1 MNEKTV
7 KFSLSLLF
15 FWIRGYVKVDSRMV
29 RVSTRNT
36 IWGIIP
42 AGADTQNIPVKNIS
56 SSQITTKYKVI
67 PLLLGAIFVLS
78 AVSNLS
84 SDFGV
89 ALLLIILGVL
99 LFGSG
104 IKTLLVIQRSGSD
117 YYLSLPFYEKQKAF
131 QIQDEI
137 QEVIAIDA
145 DKGDLGL
152 YFDKK

>member
-15 FWIRGYVKVDSRMV
+15 FWIKGVVTVDSRMV
-29 RVSTRNT
+29 KVSTRNT
-36 IWGIIP
+36 VLGVIP
-42 AGADTQNIPVKNIS
+42 AGSDTQNIPVKNIS
-56 SSQITTKYKVI
+56 SSQITTKYKVM
-67 PLLLGAIFVLS
+67 PLLLGAIFVIS
-78 AVSNLS
+78 AISNLTT
-84 SDFGV
+84 DFVV
-89 ALLLIILGVL
+89 ALLMIIFGVL

-104 IKTLLVIQRSGSD
+104 IKTLLIIQRSGSD
-117 YYLSLPFYEKQKAF
+117 YYLSLPFYEKQKAL

-137 QEVIAIDA
+137 QEVLAIDA